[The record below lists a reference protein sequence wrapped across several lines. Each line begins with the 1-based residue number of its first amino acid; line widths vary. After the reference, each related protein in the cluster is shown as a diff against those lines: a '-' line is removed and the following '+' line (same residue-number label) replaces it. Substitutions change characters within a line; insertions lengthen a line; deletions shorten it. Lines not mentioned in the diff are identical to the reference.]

1 MTRTQIGTIIYTLL
15 NKQEQKLAKVATK
28 TRVTKKQVIAHRT
41 RAVKD
46 TSPVWEGCET
56 WDGDKFHRFFKSAM
70 DYYRLESDIK
80 TYKPSVVK
88 WMESV
93 GCTKA
98 DITAFKKVKD
108 SRINST
114 MGAVACCLNRGMTPQ
129 RADFNNGRDTA
140 AWLRTEIV
148 KVIEAGKNDIDEV
161 EAKAIEDAK
170 PAVYTPSIQERVKET
185 AMKMTEEIEDAI
197 EGFQNDPE
205 NFDPKA
211 FKMLNLL
218 KGKEVKAAHARV
230 IKGFYSRD
238 LAELEELASGNADEQ
253 LKEGYSHRSKKQIRN
268 LIAFYQEIMSACD
281 MLAQEAKVNRKPRKT
296 KVVPKDKLVAK
307 LKYMKSNEPLKLV
320 SINPADIIGT
330 KELWIF
336 NTKTRKL
343 GKYVASE
350 FQDLGVKGTT
360 ITGFDE
366 FKSVQKTV
374 RKPEEKLKEFKA
386 AGKVQLRKF
395 LDDINATDT
404 RMNGRINEDTVLL
417 KVQ

>member
-1 MTRTQIGTIIYTLL
+1 VR
-15 NKQEQKLAKVATK
+15 
-28 TRVTKKQVIAHRT
+28 
-41 RAVKD
+41 D

-56 WDGDKFHRFFKSAM
+56 WDGDTFHRFFKRAM
-70 DYYRLESDIK
+70 DWYRLESEIK
-80 TYKPSVVK
+80 TYKPAVVK
-88 WMESV
+88 WMETV

-98 DITAFKKVKD
+98 DITAFKKIKD
-108 SRINST
+108 SRINTT
-114 MGAVACCLNRGMTPQ
+114 MGAVASCLNRGMTAQ
-129 RADFNNGRDTA
+129 RADFNSGRDTA
-140 AWLRTEIV
+140 AWLRAEIV
-148 KVIEAGKNDIDEV
+148 KVIAEGKNDIDPNEV
-161 EAKAIEDAK
+161 VEVK
-170 PAVYTPSIQERVKET
+170 PTVIQPSIQERVKET

-238 LAELEELASGNADEQ
+238 LAELEELASGQADEQ
-253 LKEGYSHRSKKQIRN
+253 LREGYSHRTKKQIKS

-281 MLAQEAKVNRKPRKT
+281 MLAQEAKVNRAPRAK
-296 KVVPKDKLVAK
+296 KAQPKEKIVAK
-307 LKYMKSNEPLKLV
+307 MKYMKSNEPLKLV
-320 SINPADIIGT
+320 SINPADIIDS
-330 KELWIF
+330 KELWVY

-343 GKYVASE
+343 GKYIASE
-350 FQDLGVKGTT
+350 FADLGVKGTT

-366 FKSVQKTV
+366 FKSVCKTL
-374 RKPEEKLKEFKA
+374 RKPEDKLKEFKA

-404 RMNGRINEDTVLL
+404 KMNGRINEETVLL